1 MGMEYRAHIQ
11 AIRGQYLRGEI
22 DLDQA
27 KAKVEPLL
35 KEMNAKAAAIS
46 KEFGKRHKPLTFG
59 YVFR

>member
-1 MGMEYRAHIQ
+1 MDYRGNIQ

-35 KEMNAKAAAIS
+35 KEMNEKAKAIA
-46 KEFGKRHKPLTFG
+46 KEYGKSYKPLTFG

>member
-1 MGMEYRAHIQ
+1 MDYRVHIQ

-27 KAKVEPLL
+27 RAKVEPLL
-35 KEMNAKAAAIS
+35 KEMNEKAKVIS
-46 KEFGKRHKPLTFG
+46 KEYGGHFKPLTFG